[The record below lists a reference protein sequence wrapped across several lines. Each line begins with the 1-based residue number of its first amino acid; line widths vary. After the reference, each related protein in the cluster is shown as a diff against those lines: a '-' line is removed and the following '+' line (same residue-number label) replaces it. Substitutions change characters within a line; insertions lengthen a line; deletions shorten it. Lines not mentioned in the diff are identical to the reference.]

1 MWTSYTDFLRNWEN
15 LEGKRLC
22 HEVIDRLVEFASFS
36 KGEAQ
41 KKVLDRIKEVKKAYR
56 EFGLLAIT
64 TLNNNSSASFQVP
77 LKILYDEKIFAYHTT
92 RGGNAFA
99 TVQVVAAKKTETLD
113 RDGLEIYKGLTTDG
127 EIVPFVVDYT
137 PGSPSAFAVV
147 EILPPNIL
155 V

>member
-64 TLNNNSSASFQVP
+64 T
-77 LKILYDEKIFAYHTT
+77 
-92 RGGNAFA
+92 
-99 TVQVVAAKKTETLD
+99 
-113 RDGLEIYKGLTTDG
+113 
-127 EIVPFVVDYT
+127 
-137 PGSPSAFAVV
+137 GSPSAFAVV